1 VESGGLLD
9 ELRSREELEVE
20 LGRRAERQQ
29 AVAAEGALQRGG
41 VGDAAKP
48 VRERLGWGEG

>member
-29 AVAAEGALQRGG
+29 AVSTEGALQRGG
-41 VGDAAKP
+41 AGDAAKP
-48 VRERLGWGEG
+48 VRKRLG